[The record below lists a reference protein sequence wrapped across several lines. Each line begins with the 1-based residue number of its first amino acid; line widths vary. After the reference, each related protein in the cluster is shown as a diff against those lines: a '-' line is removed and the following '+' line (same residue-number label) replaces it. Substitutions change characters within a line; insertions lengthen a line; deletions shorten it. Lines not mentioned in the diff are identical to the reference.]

1 MSLIPSLRRHYP
13 DQVQTG
19 MISDRPATGKGHQ
32 ANTPG
37 NLPAFRQAFNKVLC
51 IKGLRTGTKIYQKTS
66 KRAVT
71 FGDPSAY
78 HIQTS
83 YL

>member
-19 MISDRPATGKGHQ
+19 MISDRPVSGSGHQ

-37 NLPAFRQAFNKVLC
+37 NLPAFRQAFSKVL
-51 IKGLRTGTKIYQKTS
+51 
-66 KRAVT
+66 
-71 FGDPSAY
+71 
-78 HIQTS
+78 
-83 YL
+83 